1 MTEKKMTQ
9 EMNHEEIDPLLPW
22 YVNGTISE
30 EDRHRVE
37 EHLSECADCQREVLF
52 LKKLEE
58 AVETEPS
65 PVPSPGLLQDT
76 LERIGRRRLNL
87 FDRVTEWLAPAPRLR
102 WAAIATGLAIVL
114 QTTVIVGLLG
124 RSGEKTYE
132 TLTVTSTQQETGPR
146 IVIAFQEN
154 VTEAVMRETLHT
166 IRGQIVSG
174 PSPLGFYIIEL
185 PKEESLT
192 IDKRLEELRA
202 KKEVI
207 RFAERAQ

>member
-1 MTEKKMTQ
+1 MTEKKIIQ
-9 EMNHEEIDPLLPW
+9 EMNHDEIDSLLPW
-22 YVNGTISE
+22 YVNKTISE

-37 EHLSECADCQREVLF
+37 EHLSGCADCQSEVLF
-52 LKKLEE
+52 LKRLEE

-65 PVPSPGLLQDT
+65 PVPSPGLLKDT
-76 LERIGRRRLNL
+76 LDRITRRRLNL
-87 FDRVTEWLAPAPRLR
+87 FDRLAEWLAPAPRLR

-114 QTTVIVGLLG
+114 QTTVIVGLLS

-146 IVIAFQEN
+146 IVIAFEKN
-154 VTEAVMRETLHT
+154 VTETVMRETLHT

-174 PSPLGFYIIEL
+174 PSPLGFYIVEL
-185 PKEESLT
+185 PKEESLS

-207 RFAERAQ
+207 RFAERVQ